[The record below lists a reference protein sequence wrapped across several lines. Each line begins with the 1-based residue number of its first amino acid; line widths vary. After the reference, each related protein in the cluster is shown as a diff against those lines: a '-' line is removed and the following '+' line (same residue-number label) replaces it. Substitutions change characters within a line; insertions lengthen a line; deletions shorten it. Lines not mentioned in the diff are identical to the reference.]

1 MSAMQWALLVAGL
14 AVVGLVYWYSRRDL
28 GDGAGGPSEEDRG
41 QIGLWDTFGDQ
52 FDEFGVGKART
63 RSAPGLDDDA
73 PDAVS
78 EEAKQQ
84 LIVFYLVERENAFIP
99 GTHIHQSM
107 DALKM
112 QFGHRHIY
120 HRIKEVGGVPQEVF
134 SIASIA
140 KPGYLDPQEAES
152 FSTPGLVVFM
162 NLPGPEHPEGAFD
175 DMLRT
180 TRKLSEWLKADI
192 LDDRREPLTD
202 ERVEALLRDARLSAN
217 PR

>member
-28 GDGAGGPSEEDRG
+28 DEPKPADKDDNRG
-41 QIGLWDTFGDQ
+41 QMGLWDNFGDQ
-52 FDEFGVGKART
+52 FDEFGVGKPRT
-63 RSAPGLDDDA
+63 RSAPGFDEPADEEDEA
-73 PDAVS
+73 S
-78 EEAKQQ
+78 ESR
-84 LIVFYLVERENAFIP
+84 LVVFYLVERDNAFIP

-107 DALKM
+107 DVLKM

-140 KPGYLDPQEAES
+140 KPGYLDPQEAET

-162 NLPGPEHPEGAFD
+162 NLPGPEHPEVALD

-180 TRKLSEWLKADI
+180 SRKLAEWLKADI
-192 LDDRREPLTD
+192 LDEQREPLSE
-202 ERVEALLRDARLSAN
+202 ERIEQLQRDARLSADS
-217 PR
+217 R

>member
-28 GDGAGGPSEEDRG
+28 GDEAGDSADDDRG
-41 QIGLWDTFGDQ
+41 QMGLWDNFGDQ
-52 FDEFGVGKART
+52 FDEFGVGKPRV
-63 RSAPGLDDDA
+63 RSAPDLDDPSSPE
-73 PDAVS
+73 PD
-78 EEAKQQ
+78 EAGNQK
-84 LIVFYLVERENAFIP
+84 LVVFYLVERENAFIP

-107 DALKM
+107 DTLKM

-140 KPGYLDPQEAES
+140 KPGHLDPQEAET

-162 NLPGPEHPEGAFD
+162 NLPGPEHPEVALD

-180 TRKLSEWLKADI
+180 TRKLAEWLKADI
-192 LDDRREPLTD
+192 LDDQRELLTD
-202 ERVEALLRDARLSAN
+202 ERVEELQRDARLSAN

>member
-28 GDGAGGPSEEDRG
+28 DEPETTETEDAQG
-41 QIGLWDTFGDQ
+41 QMGLWDNFGDQ
-52 FDEFGVGKART
+52 FDEFGVGKPRV
-63 RSAPGLDDDA
+63 RSAPGLDEPADDQADA
-73 PDAVS
+73 PEPKLV
-78 EEAKQQ
+78 
-84 LIVFYLVERENAFIP
+84 VFYLVERNNAFIP
-99 GTHIHQSM
+99 GTHIHQSV
-107 DALKM
+107 DVLKM

-134 SIASIA
+134 SVASIA

-162 NLPGPEHPEGAFD
+162 NLPGPEHPEVALD

-180 TRKLSEWLKADI
+180 TRKLAEWLQADI
-192 LDDRREPLTD
+192 LDDQREPLSD
-202 ERVEALLRDARLSAN
+202 ERIEALQRDARLIASS
-217 PR
+217 R